1 MSKTAKVTTV
11 ILGLALIAVLTI
23 HLVAPVAIAPWVDE
37 YARRKITEVGRDR
50 FSSTVTVESVRVS
63 VLPPSATLTGVVFRH
78 KDRQDVPPLFRIR
91 QMDIHGGLELFAPKP
106 RASSVRLQGLEIV
119 VPRRE
124 NQASASAPLAPRNA
138 PALKDMASN
147 GVASKSASPNS
158 APPKAAPANAVPTHA
173 PSASAAPSNSASP
186 KDTPTVANFSAAEI
200 IADGAKL
207 AVLSKKP
214 GREPLIFDLQHL
226 HMRDVS
232 LDSPMRYDAQLT
244 NPKPPG
250 LIRSQG
256 SFGPWH
262 GDEPSLTPLEGGY
275 LFTDADLAVFKG
287 ISGTLRSEGRF
298 QGILE
303 EIVVDGTAEIPQF
316 KLNVSGNPV
325 HLRTQYHAI
334 VDGTNGDTRLEPVYA
349 QFLKSKIV
357 ARGAVEGEKGKKGKA
372 VRLIVDVSE
381 ARIED
386 MLTLAM
392 RGNQPLLAGPIRFQ
406 TKFEL
411 PQGDDDVVDKL
422 ILDGRFEID
431 DGRFQKNALQDKI
444 DSLSRKG
451 QGEPENMAVD
461 NVTSD
466 LAGRF
471 SLREGFIRLQQ
482 LTFGVQGA
490 TVHIDGTYGL
500 HGEELDFEG
509 NLRLDAKVSET
520 TTGFKALLLKAV
532 DPLFSRKSKGKT
544 QSVLP
549 IKISGTRSKP
559 QFGLDIGKTLKRAN

>member
-1 MSKTAKVTTV
+1 MSKPAKVVTV
-11 ILGLALIAVLTI
+11 ILGLALVAVLTAL
-23 HLVAPVAIAPWVDE
+23 LVAPIAIGPWVDE

-63 VLPPSATLTGVVFRH
+63 VLPPSATLTGIVFRH
-78 KDRQDVPPLFRIR
+78 KDRTDVPPLFRIR
-91 QMDIHGGLELFAPKP
+91 QMDIRGGLELFAPKP

-119 VPRRE
+119 VPRRKS
-124 NQASASAPLAPRNA
+124 QTASGASLPKDGLAP
-138 PALKDMASN
+138 N
-147 GVASKSASPNS
+147 G
-158 APPKAAPANAVPTHA
+158 AVPND
-173 PSASAAPSNSASP
+173 AAP
-186 KDTPTVANFSAAEI
+186 KDTASNDAPTGANFSAAEF

-214 GREPLIFDLQHL
+214 GREPLTFDLQRLRMH
-226 HMRDVS
+226 DVT
-232 LDSPMRYDAQLT
+232 LAAPMRYDAQLT

-250 LIRSQG
+250 LIRSKG

-262 GDEPSLTPLEGGY
+262 GDEPSLTPLEGDY
-275 LFTDADLAVFKG
+275 LFTDADLSEFKG
-287 ISGTLRSEGRF
+287 ISGILRSEGRF
-298 QGILE
+298 NGILE

-316 KLNVSGNPV
+316 KLNISGNPV

-334 VDGTNGDTRLEPVYA
+334 VDGTNGDTRLEPVHA
-349 QFLKSKIV
+349 QFLNSKIV
-357 ARGAVEGEKGKKGKA
+357 ARGAVEGEKGKKGKG
-372 VRLIVDVSE
+372 VRLNVDVSE

-392 RGNQPLLAGPIRFQ
+392 RGNRPLLAGPMRFQ

-422 ILDGRFEID
+422 TLDGRFQID

-451 QGEPENMAVD
+451 QGEPENTAVD

-466 LAGRF
+466 LAGKF
-471 SLREGFIRLQQ
+471 SLRDGFIRLQH
-482 LTFGVQGA
+482 LTFGVEGA
-490 TVHIDGTYGL
+490 TVRIDGAYGL
-500 HGEELDFEG
+500 RGEELDFEG
-509 NLRLDAKVSET
+509 QLRLDAKVSET

-532 DPLFSRKSKGKT
+532 DPLFSRKSQGKT

-549 IKISGTRSKP
+549 IKISGTRSNP